1 MTYKLDNDL
10 KLRERA
16 QSAFPAGVYGHQ
28 ASISA
33 SPDHPQ
39 FFARAEGCRL
49 WDTDGNEYIDFM
61 CGYGPNLLGYHH
73 PKVDEAASK
82 QQAIGDCM
90 TGPSPLMVQLAESF
104 KTKQAHAD
112 WAMFAKN
119 GTDAMTIC
127 IMTARAQTGRNT
139 ILLAN
144 GAYHGASAWCT
155 PGMAGVTNADR
166 AYQLHY
172 DYNNVESLKAAVAEA
187 GDDLAAI
194 VVSPFRH
201 DAFVDQEW
209 PSDEFARTVRALC
222 DANGAALIL
231 DDVRCAFRFTLGST
245 WETIGVQ
252 PDLCALSKSVA
263 NGYALA
269 VITGNDSFRDGASQI
284 YATGSFWFSAV
295 SFAASLATIEAVES
309 EGSIAQIAA
318 SGDLLRTGLDEQAAD
333 YGFKLRQTGPSRMPL
348 VLVDDDPTWE
358 KTNAFCSEA
367 VKRGVY
373 FHPWHNMFL
382 CAAHREDDIRE
393 ALVKTGDA
401 FAALKK
407 RFG

>member
-1 MTYKLDNDL
+1 MTYTLDNDL
-10 KLRERA
+10 QLRERA
-16 QSAFPAGVYGHQ
+16 RSAFPAGVYGHQ
-28 ASISA
+28 SSSGL

-73 PKVDEAASK
+73 PKVDEAARK

-90 TGPSPLMVQLAESF
+90 TGPTPLIVELAEAF
-104 KTKQAHAD
+104 KARQAHAD
-112 WAMFAKN
+112 WAMFSKN
-119 GTDAMTIC
+119 GTDAVTTCVMA
-127 IMTARAQTGRNT
+127 ARAQTSRNT
-139 ILLAN
+139 ILLAR

-155 PGMAGVTNADR
+155 PGEAGVTDGDR
-166 AYQLHY
+166 AYQLFY
-172 DYNNVESLKAAVAEA
+172 EYNDIESLKTAVAEA

-194 VVSPFRH
+194 VVSPFKH
-201 DAFVDQEW
+201 DIFVDQEW
-209 PSDEFARTVRALC
+209 PTDEFASTVRALC
-222 DANGAALIL
+222 DASGAALIL

-269 VITGNDSFRDGASQI
+269 VVTGNDKFRDGASKI
-284 YATGSFWFSAV
+284 YVTGSFWFSAA
-295 SFAASLATIEAVES
+295 SYAAALATMEAVES
-309 EGSIAQIAA
+309 EGAIEQLAIA
-318 SGDLLRTGLDEQAAD
+318 GDLLRAGLDEQAASH
-333 YGFKLRQTGPSRMPL
+333 GFMLRQTGPSRMPM

-358 KTNAFCSEA
+358 KTNTLCAEA

-373 FHPWHNMFL
+373 LHPWHNMFL
-382 CAAHREDDIRE
+382 CAAHREDDIRQ
-393 ALVKTGDA
+393 ALDRTEDA
-401 FAALKK
+401 FGALKK